1 MSWLLHALT
10 LVLLLWPSL
19 TVHEYAHAYA
29 AARLGDPT
37 GAREGRL
44 TLNPLAHVDPVGT
57 FLLPLLGVPFGW
69 AKPVPIN
76 PKLFRRDVDRGR
88 GVAITAAAGPAAN
101 VALGAVAAIGCGA
114 AFAFGAPGWLTGLLM
129 SLVAMNLHLAA
140 FNLLPLVP
148 LDGSRIA
155 DHFTPRALAAAYA
168 AVRDQTLVALIVILA
183 VLPRVGV
190 NVFAP
195 IDFLGAALIRA
206 AATAFGA

>member
-1 MSWLLHALT
+1 LSWLLHALM
-10 LVLLLWPSL
+10 LILLLWPSL

-69 AKPVPIN
+69 ARPVPVN

-88 GVAITAAAGPAAN
+88 GFAITAAAGPAAN
-101 VALGAVAAIGCGA
+101 VALGVVAAVGCGA
-114 AFAFGAPGWLTGLLM
+114 AFAAGAPGWLTGLLM

-148 LDGSRIA
+148 LDGSRVA
-155 DHFTPRALAAAYA
+155 DYYTPRALAGVYA
-168 AVRDQTLVALIVILA
+168 AIREQTLLALIIILA
-183 VLPRVGV
+183 ALPRVGID
-190 NVFAP
+190 VFAP
-195 IDFLGAALIRA
+195 LDALGAALIRA

>member
-1 MSWLLHALT
+1 
-10 LVLLLWPSL
+10 L

-69 AKPVPIN
+69 ARPVPVN

-88 GVAITAAAGPAAN
+88 GFAITAAAGPAAN
-101 VALGAVAAIGCGA
+101 VALGVVAAVGCGA
-114 AFAFGAPGWLTGLLM
+114 AFAAGAPGWLTGLLM

-148 LDGSRIA
+148 LDGSRVA
-155 DHFTPRALAAAYA
+155 DYYTPRALAGVYA
-168 AVRDQTLVALIVILA
+168 AIREQTLLALIIILA
-183 VLPRVGV
+183 ALPRVGID
-190 NVFAP
+190 VFAP
-195 IDFLGAALIRA
+195 LDALGAALIRA